1 MKQWKIDLINDYK
14 KKIDEISKASLNKEQ
29 KELIIETLEHYS
41 LKENCTEAKLKNLYS
56 LLIQRVKVGFTFD
69 TTPEIINKTYKFYW
83 KKFIKNKSKNVIF
96 ISWSVN
102 IATHFICCVS
112 YCWSNF
118 LFCHLFNP
126 YVLLNKK

>member
-69 TTPEIINKTYKFYW
+69 TTPEIINNTISYLEK
-83 KKFIKNKSKNVIF
+83 IKVYLLIM
-96 ISWSVN
+96 I
-102 IATHFICCVS
+102 
-112 YCWSNF
+112 
-118 LFCHLFNP
+118 HLN
-126 YVLLNKK
+126 LKIN